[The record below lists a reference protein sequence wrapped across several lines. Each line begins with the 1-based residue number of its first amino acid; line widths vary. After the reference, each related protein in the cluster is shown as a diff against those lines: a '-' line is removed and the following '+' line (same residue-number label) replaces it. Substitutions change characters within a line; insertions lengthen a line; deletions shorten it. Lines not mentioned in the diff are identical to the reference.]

1 MGIKIKKIIKKI
13 RLKRTTVL
21 VIVFIFLSSVLV
33 RQLFSLQI
41 IQGEDYISKFQ
52 TRTTKT
58 RVIKST
64 RGNIYDRNGTVVA
77 SNVLAYSVTFEDSGT
92 YNSTR
97 EKNLT
102 LNGIAYQVLQ
112 ILSKN
117 GDSLSDNFH
126 ITVNDHG
133 DYAFDVDE
141 GFTLNRFRA
150 DIYGEAQIDDLSD
163 EQKNATAAQIMD
175 HLTGSS
181 GFSIVLYGKDAYTPE
196 ELAAHSLPEELTK
209 QEILEIAI
217 MRYQLNTNSFKK
229 YMPVTI
235 ATNVSEK
242 SVAAIKENQ
251 AALQGIDIVEDSTRK
266 YVDDESMA
274 RSSVTQARPL
284 LRNWKPFVRIILIIP
299 MMRLLEK
306 PESNSIWSLN
316 FREKTEKKRSQLIIL
331 VKSLT
336 LTILKL
342 LILWP
347 ETMFI

>member
-112 ILSKN
+112 ILSN
-117 GDSLSDNFH
+117 
-126 ITVNDHG
+126 
-133 DYAFDVDE
+133 
-141 GFTLNRFRA
+141 NR
-150 DIYGEAQIDDLSD
+150 II
-163 EQKNATAAQIMD
+163 
-175 HLTGSS
+175 
-181 GFSIVLYGKDAYTPE
+181 
-196 ELAAHSLPEELTK
+196 
-209 QEILEIAI
+209 
-217 MRYQLNTNSFKK
+217 
-229 YMPVTI
+229 
-235 ATNVSEK
+235 
-242 SVAAIKENQ
+242 
-251 AALQGIDIVEDSTRK
+251 GII
-266 YVDDESMA
+266 
-274 RSSVTQARPL
+274 
-284 LRNWKPFVRIILIIP
+284 RIILTKGFQFL
-299 MMRLLEK
+299 RRGLACV
-306 PESNSIWSLN
+306 
-316 FREKTEKKRSQLIIL
+316 TEDRRHTLIVHIFSGGR
-331 VKSLT
+331 VYGA
-336 LTILKL
+336 
-342 LILWP
+342 
-347 ETMFI
+347 